1 MSCHSE
7 RSEESVC
14 IQILRYAQDDTLI
27 GNFILKSLMIND
39 LRIQWI
45 EENLYLV
52 LF

>member
-1 MSCHSE
+1 MSCHS
-7 RSEESVC
+7 
-14 IQILRYAQDDTLI
+14 AQDDTLI

-52 LF
+52 LV